1 MKNEY
6 FLRQAKMECIA
17 SRLCL
22 ARNIVRSSSERRRWP
37 ETSGASRGKSES
49 GRCTQRTGR
58 DLSKTEGGHSGLVG
72 GVLASKG
79 TCTRGLSWAPQE
91 EMFAPPARI
100 LKVRIVALMRSRARS
115 GWFLNL
121 SRCSVKAASLIL
133 TPTVGMVDRA
143 CGPRT
148 G

>member
-49 GRCTQRTGR
+49 APCTQRTGR
-58 DLSKTEGGHSGLVG
+58 DLSKTEGGHSGLVRWRF
-72 GVLASKG
+72 SKQG
-79 TCTRGLSWAPQE
+79 NVHTRLVYK
-91 EMFAPPARI
+91 MFAPPARI
-100 LKVRIVALMRSRARS
+100 LKVHIVALMRSCAQS